1 MIGKAFK
8 ALLIGALLV
17 YLYNH
22 APTIIG
28 YIILGG
34 VVMYLYNKLNN

>member
-1 MIGKAFK
+1 MIKLLK
-8 ALLIGALLV
+8 ALFVGVILV

-28 YIILGG
+28 YIIIGG
-34 VVMYLYNKLNN
+34 VVMYVYNKLLR